1 MAAVAVKDVGDYLLS
16 KQRESDKD
24 LAGEWAKLEE
34 LHNKK

>member
-1 MAAVAVKDVGDYLLS
+1 LLS

-34 LHNKK
+34 LHNKKWVQGH